1 MLFSIK
7 SKEKHVTMIHSKE
20 VFEMITLER
29 YEIIKKWGNYLFM
42 FHGKEANEI
51 NKGKLKN
58 ILDKM
63 ILTTEFQWKPI
74 PQTKGIEVSFALG
87 SIEVHAENQYFM
99 ITMDAETRNRLQTF
113 KSEQQTEKETEPK
126 ETIPETQ
133 EVQETYE
140 NISPKVETKQEETLP
155 ISSTSPVQT
164 KPKKQEFVGES
175 VFLGFIDES
184 DEELMIETP

>member
-7 SKEKHVTMIHSKE
+7 SKEKHVTMVHSKE
-20 VFEMITLER
+20 VFEMITIER

-63 ILTTEFQWKPI
+63 ILTTEFQWNPI

-87 SIEVHAENQYFM
+87 SIEVHSEKQHFM
-99 ITMDAETRNRLQTF
+99 ITMDVETRNRLQTF
-113 KSEQQTEKETEPK
+113 KSEQQTEPK
-126 ETIPETQ
+126 ETVSQIQETK
-133 EVQETYE
+133 ETYE
-140 NISPKVETKQEETLP
+140 NIPPKVETKTEETLP
-155 ISSTSPVQT
+155 TSSTSPVQT
-164 KPKKQEFVGES
+164 KQKKKEFVGES

-184 DEELMIETP
+184 DEELMND